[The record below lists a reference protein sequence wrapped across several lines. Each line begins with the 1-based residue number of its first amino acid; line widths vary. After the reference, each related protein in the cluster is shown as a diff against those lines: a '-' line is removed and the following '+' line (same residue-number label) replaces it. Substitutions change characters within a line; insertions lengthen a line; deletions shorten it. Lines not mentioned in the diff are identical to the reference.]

1 MSTMFSERCRE
12 RMLWLAVSWLL
23 LGSELMKC
31 PLCFQTGAE
40 RECCGWLWAGCWWD
54 LLLPHAS
61 APFPARMSAPR
72 SVPTCWIH
80 SFGTLK
86 APANTGFYPGKTSP
100 VKVRAFSQKLFII
113 APFFYFAGTSRVF
126 SNSTGLHISCNKIT
140 HLELMLSKAHD
151 FNQEQN

>member
-1 MSTMFSERCRE
+1 MSTMFSDWCRE

-23 LGSELMKC
+23 VGSAVATRFRSLPC
-31 PLCFQTGAE
+31 PNVCTKV
-40 RECCGWLWAGCWWD
+40 RSYTCC
-54 LLLPHAS
+54 
-61 APFPARMSAPR
+61 
-72 SVPTCWIH
+72 IH
-80 SFGTLK
+80 SFGNLK